1 MYHVRRRETVETI
14 MVPHQP
20 MNNQHHPPMHMN
32 VNKFRNLFK
41 KNHLMIT
48 SEVQKQNIIN
58 HLVHDNTFSSD
69 AENTYNNS
77 VILSS
82 TPNGPKRSLQDFPS
96 RVSSSR
102 KRTFTPEP
110 FFIDSAKKRKDKTF
124 LEQPTDT
131 IETETEH
138 PSVIIERENP
148 IFTIEKKH
156 PNITIPYSANICM
169 DSPYTSPATP
179 NIIRNIDCQKSMY
192 SFPRFTVDKS
202 CLPVHPKVFSVL
214 TQTISH
220 NLDTSVK
227 NVSTQMCTPDDMPD
241 EVPTISESVKSIP
254 RRSLHCD
261 NFSEI
266 RPATLM
272 LTNEHSLDSKIR
284 SNNSISSIGDNNAF
298 ILNTP
303 VHEKSIKF
311 TKDNVSVE
319 SNVPE
324 IGKQA
329 EVETS
334 LQMEAVEPD
343 VSKLIEQAELETSKQ
358 MEAAE
363 CDVSEFDKHNES
375 KSSKVSST
383 SSISLRKSVQPFSVV
398 DYSYYSKD
406 NVSVESNV
414 PEIGK
419 QAQLETSLQMETVE
433 CDVSEFDNHDESI
446 SSKVSSASSIS
457 LRKSVQPFSVVDYSY
472 YFKDNVSVESN
483 VPEIGKQAQLE
494 TSKQMETVECD
505 VSEFDNHDESISSKV
520 SSASSISLR
529 KSVQPFS
536 IVDYS
541 YYSKDNV
548 SVESNVPE
556 IGKQAQLETSK
567 QMEAAEC
574 DVSEF
579 DKHNES
585 KSSKVPSTRSISLRK
600 SVQPFSIVG
609 YSYYSNDVSVE
620 SNVPEIKEQ
629 TKLVTSKLMDAVECD
644 APEIV
649 EQTKSEVSMHMEAVK
664 PDVSELVE
672 QSESETSEHIDA
684 VEPDV
689 YELVEQTELKT
700 SKHMEAVEL
709 DVSEFEAHDESMNS
723 NVSSASSISFKKSV
737 QPISIVNYSDYSD
750 DSDEDI
756 PMEEGH
762 LDANMSEPN
771 SISNDEDVSSE
782 SEDEQTNIIAK
793 RKSLK
798 RRILEQLS
806 QQEEIIRPLDNTI
819 SRICRRS
826 KRNRV
831 RPLNFWSG
839 QRPIY
844 KQEQFFNGNFVQ
856 TIVGVTSAKEEPRRR
871 IVRKANRNK
880 NQLPPPPPPLT
891 TTITELPN
899 DQRMDNIMD
908 LSIHINQFKNLE
920 KQGDEPHPGIIKYEE
935 IVWNESKN
943 SPGILT
949 SITNKLDGLAWGKV
963 KFEPNAKKA
972 QTKTGNYSTFFNVAY
987 GTLLLKIDQMPDTVV
1002 KTGSSFEIK
1011 KQTQYSISN
1020 LRNDYA
1026 MVDFTIVKGNGTH

>member
-1 MYHVRRRETVETI
+1 M
-14 MVPHQP
+14 
-20 MNNQHHPPMHMN
+20 
-32 VNKFRNLFK
+32 
-41 KNHLMIT
+41 
-48 SEVQKQNIIN
+48 
-58 HLVHDNTFSSD
+58 D
-69 AENTYNNS
+69 A
-77 VILSS
+77 I
-82 TPNGPKRSLQDFPS
+82 
-96 RVSSSR
+96 
-102 KRTFTPEP
+102 
-110 FFIDSAKKRKDKTF
+110 
-124 LEQPTDT
+124 
-131 IETETEH
+131 
-138 PSVIIERENP
+138 
-148 IFTIEKKH
+148 
-156 PNITIPYSANICM
+156 
-169 DSPYTSPATP
+169 
-179 NIIRNIDCQKSMY
+179 
-192 SFPRFTVDKS
+192 
-202 CLPVHPKVFSVL
+202 
-214 TQTISH
+214 
-220 NLDTSVK
+220 
-227 NVSTQMCTPDDMPD
+227 
-241 EVPTISESVKSIP
+241 
-254 RRSLHCD
+254 
-261 NFSEI
+261 
-266 RPATLM
+266 
-272 LTNEHSLDSKIR
+272 
-284 SNNSISSIGDNNAF
+284 
-298 ILNTP
+298 
-303 VHEKSIKF
+303 
-311 TKDNVSVE
+311 
-319 SNVPE
+319 
-324 IGKQA
+324 
-329 EVETS
+329 
-334 LQMEAVEPD
+334 
-343 VSKLIEQAELETSKQ
+343 
-358 MEAAE
+358 E
-363 CDVSEFDKHNES
+363 CDV
-375 KSSKVSST
+375 
-383 SSISLRKSVQPFSVV
+383 
-398 DYSYYSKD
+398 
-406 NVSVESNV
+406 
-414 PEIGK
+414 
-419 QAQLETSLQMETVE
+419 
-433 CDVSEFDNHDESI
+433 
-446 SSKVSSASSIS
+446 
-457 LRKSVQPFSVVDYSY
+457 
-472 YFKDNVSVESN
+472 
-483 VPEIGKQAQLE
+483 
-494 TSKQMETVECD
+494 
-505 VSEFDNHDESISSKV
+505 
-520 SSASSISLR
+520 
-529 KSVQPFS
+529 
-536 IVDYS
+536 
-541 YYSKDNV
+541 
-548 SVESNVPE
+548 
-556 IGKQAQLETSK
+556 
-567 QMEAAEC
+567 
-574 DVSEF
+574 
-579 DKHNES
+579 
-585 KSSKVPSTRSISLRK
+585 
-600 SVQPFSIVG
+600 
-609 YSYYSNDVSVE
+609 
-620 SNVPEIKEQ
+620 
-629 TKLVTSKLMDAVECD
+629 
-644 APEIV
+644 PEIV
-649 EQTKSEVSMHMEAVK
+649 EQTKSEVSMHMEAVE